1 MTQPTRPLIAA
12 LAVAGVALCA
22 WPAAAEINPG
32 EQEGLGLTASDVPDL
47 LKKVKAD
54 PYAPATCEAAYQE
67 LAQLDQILGP
77 DADEPDAPKN
87 SAGALLVKGAR
98 SLIPYRGVFRIITG
112 VDRKERELADAAMAG
127 WARRGFLKAQLRQ
140 CEQGD
145 AQTIAA
151 ADPHGLPASAVTPA
165 AVEQAA
171 LPPPLPRP
179 AAIAAEPHPLPPLAS
194 GAETIA
200 AAGGLV
206 NP

>member
-1 MTQPTRPLIAA
+1 MTQTRPLIAA
-12 LAVAGVALCA
+12 LAAASVALVA

-32 EQEGLGLTASDVPDL
+32 EQEGLGLTASDVPEL
-47 LKKVKAD
+47 LKKVKSD

-77 DADEPDAPKN
+77 DADEPDVQKTNA
-87 SAGALLVKGAR
+87 AELLVKGAR
-98 SLIPYRGVFRIITG
+98 TLIPYRGVFRILTG

-127 WARRGFLKAQLRQ
+127 WARRGFLKAKLHQ
-140 CEQGD
+140 CDEGD

-151 ADPHGLPASAVTPA
+151 AEPYGLPASAVTPA
-165 AVEQAA
+165 AVDQGA
-171 LPPPLPRP
+171 LPPTPPEP
-179 AAIAAEPHPLPPLAS
+179 AAIAAEPQPLPPLAS

-200 AAGGLV
+200 AADGLV